1 MIRATLN
8 NPEYFTACEQGKGK
22 ERGKWK
28 KEPVRTAKDFD
39 FQMPVI
45 YFMFKLTIRS
55 QAQQQ
60 QLILTKLLSYGS
72 WVNTI
77 FHKLIKSVNSAG
89 I

>member
-1 MIRATLN
+1 M
-8 NPEYFTACEQGKGK
+8 
-22 ERGKWK
+22 
-28 KEPVRTAKDFD
+28 AKDFD

-60 QLILTKLLSYGS
+60 QQLILIKLLSYGS

-77 FHKLIKSVNSAG
+77 FHKLIKSVNSAD